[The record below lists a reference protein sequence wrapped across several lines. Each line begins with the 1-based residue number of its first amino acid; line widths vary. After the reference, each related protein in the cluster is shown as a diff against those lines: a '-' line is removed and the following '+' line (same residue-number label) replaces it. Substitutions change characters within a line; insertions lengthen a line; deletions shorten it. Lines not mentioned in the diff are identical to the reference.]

1 MYEQA
6 MLYTEVFF
14 TQNQYRL
21 VVLYNDFSKLSLVG
35 MQLPE
40 NIYYLRIIHRQSWAN
55 IVGLCMHGGFTKD

>member
-6 MLYTEVFF
+6 MLYMKVFLLK
-14 TQNQYRL
+14 TSRL

-40 NIYYLRIIHRQSWAN
+40 NIYYLAKNNTQTEL
-55 IVGLCMHGGFTKD
+55 GK